1 MGAKESEEK
10 EEAGCLAEEQFLSL
24 EPPLGGPRHSSS
36 LGVVSGSKDATITRP
51 LSHTSSMFS
60 LLCNRFS

>member
-1 MGAKESEEK
+1 MGVKGSEGK
-10 EEAGCLAEEQFLSL
+10 GEAGCLAEEQFLSL
-24 EPPLGGPRHSSS
+24 ELPLDGPRHSSS

-60 LLCNRFS
+60 LLCDCFS